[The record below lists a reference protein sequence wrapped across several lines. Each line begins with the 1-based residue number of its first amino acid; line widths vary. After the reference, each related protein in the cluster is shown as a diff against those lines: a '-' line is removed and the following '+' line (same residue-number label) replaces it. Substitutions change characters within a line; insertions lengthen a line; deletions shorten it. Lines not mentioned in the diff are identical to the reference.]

1 MDPTDATSRSDGR
14 YQRIIENIKQLPAL
28 PLIVNKLIKVVNS
41 PDSSAEDAADLI
53 EKDPALTTKVLRLA
67 NSAFYG
73 MPRSISS
80 VSSAVVILGFNT
92 LRSLVLGASVI
103 SMFPS
108 NGAKIAFD
116 RLRFWKHS
124 IVCAMVARSIAQ
136 HIMGVTIM
144 DPQSAFCAGIMH
156 DIGKL
161 IFELFTPQ
169 EYTAVCRQSQ
179 EKGIPVV
186 EAEAAVM
193 GITHAQIGAILADKW
208 ALPLE
213 LEAAIVHHHE
223 PQAAKNVRELITTIH
238 LADGI
243 AHHLDCGLWDEEALP
258 AEWAG
263 ARTLLSIDDQ
273 EYQRITASLKNEI
286 DKYKEFFSIISAS

>member
-1 MDPTDATSRSDGR
+1 MDDAFRSDGR
-14 YQRIIENIKQLPAL
+14 YQRIIENIRQLPAL
-28 PLIVNKLIKVVNS
+28 PLIVNRLIKVVNS

-80 VSSAVVILGFNT
+80 VSSAVVVLGFNT
-92 LRSLVLGASVI
+92 LRSLVLSASVMT
-103 SMFPS
+103 MFPGD
-108 NGAKIAFD
+108 NAKMAFD

-124 IVCAMVARSIAQ
+124 IVTAMVARTIAQ
-136 HIMGVTIM
+136 HIIGVTIM

-161 IFELFTPQ
+161 IFDLFTPQ
-169 EYTAVCRQSQ
+169 EYAVVCRQSR
-179 EKGIPVV
+179 EKGMSVV
-186 EAEAAVM
+186 ESETAVM

-223 PQAAKNVRELITTIH
+223 PQAAKNIRELVTTVH

-243 AHHLDCGLWDEEALP
+243 AHRLDCGLWDGEALP
-258 AEWAG
+258 AEWNG
-263 ARTLLSIDDQ
+263 ARTMLSIDDQ
-273 EYQRITASLKNEI
+273 EYQHITASLKNEI
-286 DKYKEFFSIISAS
+286 DKYKEFYSVISA

>member
-1 MDPTDATSRSDGR
+1 MDATPRPDGR
-14 YQRIIENIKQLPAL
+14 YQRIVENIKQLPAL
-28 PLIVNKLIKVVNS
+28 PLIVTRLIKVVNS
-41 PDSSAEDAADLI
+41 PDTSAEDAADLI

-92 LRSLVLGASVI
+92 LKSLVLSASVI
-103 SMFPS
+103 TMFPGG
-108 NGAKIAFD
+108 GATIAFD

-124 IVCAMVARSIAQ
+124 IVSAMVARTIAQ

-161 IFELFTPQ
+161 IFELFTPR
-169 EYTAVCRQSQ
+169 EYSAVCTRSQ
-179 EKGIPVV
+179 KDGMPLV
-186 EAEAAVM
+186 EAEAAGM
-193 GITHAQIGAILADKW
+193 GITHAEIGHILADKW

-213 LEAAIVHHHE
+213 LEAAIVHHHD
-223 PQAAKNVRELITTIH
+223 PQAAKTIRELVTTIH

-243 AHHLDCGLWDEEALP
+243 AHRLNCGLWDEEALP
-258 AEWAG
+258 AEWNN
-263 ARTLLSIDDQ
+263 ARSMLSIDDQ
-273 EYQRITASLKNEI
+273 EYQRITATLKNEVE
-286 DKYKEFFSIISAS
+286 KYKEFFSIISS

>member
-1 MDPTDATSRSDGR
+1 MDELPRYDGR

-28 PLIVNKLIKVVNS
+28 PIIVTRLIKVVTS
-41 PDSSAEDAADLI
+41 PDTSAEDAADLI

-80 VSSAVVILGFNT
+80 VSSAVVVLGFNT
-92 LRSLVLGASVI
+92 LKSLVLGASVI
-103 SMFPS
+103 TMFPS
-108 NGAKIAFD
+108 TGPKAAFD

-124 IVCAMVARSIAQ
+124 IVSAMVARTIAQ
-136 HIMGVTIM
+136 HIMGTTIM

-161 IFELFTPQ
+161 IFELFTPK
-169 EYTAVCRQSQ
+169 EYAAVCRMSQ
-179 EKGIPVV
+179 EKGISLVD
-186 EAEAAVM
+186 AEAAVM
-193 GITHAQIGAILADKW
+193 GITHAQIGHILADKW

-223 PQAAKNVRELITTIH
+223 PQAEKSIKELVTTVH

-243 AHHLDCGLWDEEALP
+243 AHRLDCGLWDEEALP
-258 AEWAG
+258 AEWNG
-263 ARTLLSIDDQ
+263 ARGALCIDDQ
-273 EYQRITASLKNEI
+273 AYQRITASLKNDI
-286 DKYKEFFSIISAS
+286 DKYKEFFSIISA

>member
-1 MDPTDATSRSDGR
+1 MDVTPKPDGR

-28 PLIVNKLIKVVNS
+28 PLIVTRLIKVVNS
-41 PDSSAEDAADLI
+41 PDTSAEDAADLI

-92 LRSLVLGASVI
+92 LKSLVLSASVI
-103 SMFPS
+103 TMFPS
-108 NGAKIAFD
+108 TGAKIAFD

-124 IVCAMVARSIAQ
+124 IVSAMVARTIAQ

-161 IFELFTPQ
+161 IFELFTPK
-169 EYTAVCRQSQ
+169 EYAVVCAQSQ
-179 EKGIPVV
+179 KDGMPLV
-186 EAEAAVM
+186 EAEAAGM
-193 GITHAQIGAILADKW
+193 GITHAQIGHILADKW

-213 LEAAIVHHHE
+213 LEAAIVHHHD
-223 PQAAKNVRELITTIH
+223 PQAAKTIRELVTTIH

-243 AHHLDCGLWDEEALP
+243 AHRLNCGLWDEEALP
-258 AEWAG
+258 AEWNN
-263 ARTLLSIDDQ
+263 ARGMLSIDDQ
-273 EYQRITASLKNEI
+273 EYQRITATLKSEI
-286 DKYKEFFSIISAS
+286 EKYKEFFSIISS

>member
-1 MDPTDATSRSDGR
+1 MDAKDTTSRSDGR
-14 YQRIIENIKQLPAL
+14 YQRIIEDIRQLPAL
-28 PLIVNKLIKVVNS
+28 PLIVNRLIKVVNS

-124 IVCAMVARSIAQ
+124 IVSAMVARTIAQ
-136 HIMGVTIM
+136 NIMGVTMM

-161 IFELFTPQ
+161 IFELFTPK
-169 EYTAVCRQSQ
+169 EYAAVCRQSQ
-179 EKGIPVV
+179 EQKIPIV
-186 EAEAAVM
+186 EAEASVM
-193 GITHAQIGAILADKW
+193 GITHAQIGTILADKW

-223 PQAAKNVRELITTIH
+223 PQAEKSIRELVTTIH

-243 AHHLDCGLWDEEALP
+243 AHRLDCGLWDEEALP
-258 AEWAG
+258 AEWTG
-263 ARTLLSIDDQ
+263 ARAMLSIDDQ

-286 DKYKEFFSIISAS
+286 DKYKEFFSIISA

>member
-1 MDPTDATSRSDGR
+1 MDAAPAPRTDGR

-41 PDSSAEDAADLI
+41 PDTSAEDAAELI
-53 EKDPALTTKVLRLA
+53 EKDPALTSKVLRLA

-92 LRSLVLGASVI
+92 LKSLVLSASVI
-103 SMFPS
+103 NMFPS
-108 NGAKIAFD
+108 SGPKIAFD

-124 IVCAMVARSIAQ
+124 IVSAMVARSIAQ
-136 HIMGVTIM
+136 HIMGVTVM

-161 IFELFTPQ
+161 IFELFTPAD
-169 EYTAVCRQSQ
+169 YAAVCKKSQ
-179 EKGIPVV
+179 EKGMPLV
-186 EAEAAVM
+186 EAESSVM
-193 GITHAQIGAILADKW
+193 GITHAQIGHILADKW

-213 LEAAIVHHHE
+213 LEAAIVYHHD
-223 PQAAKNVRELITTIH
+223 PQAAKNIRELVTTVH

-243 AHHLDCGLWDEEALP
+243 AHNLNCGLWDEEALP
-258 AEWAG
+258 NEWKN
-263 ARTLLSIDDQ
+263 ARGLLSIDDQ
-273 EYQRITASLKNEI
+273 EYQRMTASLKGEI
-286 DKYKEFFSIISAS
+286 DKYKEFFSIISA

>member
-1 MDPTDATSRSDGR
+1 MDASGSAAFPHDGR

-28 PLIVNKLIKVVNS
+28 PLIVNRLIKVVNS
-41 PDSSAEDAADLI
+41 PDTSAEDAADLI
-53 EKDPALTTKVLRLA
+53 EKDPSLTAKVLRLA

-92 LRSLVLGASVI
+92 LKSLVLSASVI
-103 SMFPS
+103 TMFP
-108 NGAKIAFD
+108 NTGPKIAFD

-124 IVCAMVARSIAQ
+124 IVCAMVARTIAQ
-136 HIMGVTIM
+136 HIMGITFM

-161 IFELFTPQ
+161 IFELFTPV
-169 EYTAVCRQSQ
+169 EYAAVCRRSQ
-179 EKGIPVV
+179 ENGMSLV
-186 EAEAAVM
+186 EAEASVM
-193 GITHAQIGAILADKW
+193 GITHAQIGHILADKW
-208 ALPLE
+208 ALPIE

-223 PQAAKNVRELITTIH
+223 PQAEKSIRELVTTVH

-243 AHHLDCGLWDEEALP
+243 AHHLNCGLWDEEALP
-258 AEWAG
+258 VEWEN
-263 ARTLLSIDDQ
+263 ARGLLCIDDQ
-273 EYQRITASLKNEI
+273 EYQRLTASLKDEV
-286 DKYKEFFSIISAS
+286 DKYKEFFSIISA

>member
-1 MDPTDATSRSDGR
+1 METTFRSDGR
-14 YQRIIENIKQLPAL
+14 YQRIIENIRQLPAL
-28 PLIVNKLIKVVNS
+28 PLIVNRLIKVVNS
-41 PDSSAEDAADLI
+41 PDTSAEDAAELI

-92 LRSLVLGASVI
+92 LRSLVLSASVI
-103 SMFPS
+103 NMFPS

-124 IVCAMVARSIAQ
+124 IVSAMVARTIAQ

-169 EYTAVCRQSQ
+169 EYAAVCRQSQ
-179 EKGIPVV
+179 EKGMSIV

-193 GITHAQIGAILADKW
+193 GITHAQIGTILADKW

-213 LEAAIVHHHE
+213 LEAAIVYHHE
-223 PQAAKNVRELITTIH
+223 PQAAKNIRELVTTVH

-243 AHHLDCGLWDEEALP
+243 AHRLDCGLWDEEALP

-263 ARTLLSIDDQ
+263 ARTMLSIDDQ
-273 EYQRITASLKNEI
+273 EYQHITASLKGEI
-286 DKYKEFFSIISAS
+286 DKYKEFFSIISA